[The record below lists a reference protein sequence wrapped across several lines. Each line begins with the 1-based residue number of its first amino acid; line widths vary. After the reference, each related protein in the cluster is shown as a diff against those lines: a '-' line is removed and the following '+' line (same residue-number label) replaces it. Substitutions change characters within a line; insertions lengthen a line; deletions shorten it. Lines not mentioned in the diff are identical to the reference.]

1 MKCNECNEDMELFK
15 KNNTSMPYHDYR
27 DNYYTRHE
35 QKPINYYIVQY
46 FECKN
51 AHLFVQAIKRDRDS
65 ELIQFEKDV
74 EDGIKDGSVTEVS
87 REEFAKDMINDFKG
101 NTRLL
106 LAIEECMNRDVPEE
120 EHVKL
125 TEEIIT

>member
-1 MKCNECNEDMELFK
+1 MKCNECNEDMKLFK
-15 KNNTSMPYHDYR
+15 KNHMSMPYHDYR

-35 QKPINYYIVQY
+35 QDYINYYDIQY

-74 EDGIKDGSVTEVS
+74 EEGIKDGSIIEVS
-87 REEFAKDMINDFKG
+87 REEFAKEMINDFKG

-106 LAIEECMNRDVPEE
+106 LAIEESMNRNVSKE